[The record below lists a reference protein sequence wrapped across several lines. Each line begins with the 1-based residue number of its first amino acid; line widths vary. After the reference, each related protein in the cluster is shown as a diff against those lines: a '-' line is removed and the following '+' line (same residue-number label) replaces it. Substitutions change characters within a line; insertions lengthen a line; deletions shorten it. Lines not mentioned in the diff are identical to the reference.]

1 MYPFGVWRI
10 LLISKKRNI
19 AEFEQTWK
27 MSWEKY
33 QDVQAYQ
40 EPVWKKECQKE
51 LIQIRRG
58 NRQSNTSD
66 PDFCCMYLDRN

>member
-19 AEFEQTWK
+19 AEFEQIWK
-27 MSWEKY
+27 MSREKY

-40 EPVWKKECQKE
+40 D
-51 LIQIRRG
+51 LRRPIWG
-58 NRQSNTSD
+58 THWATV
-66 PDFCCMYLDRN
+66 F